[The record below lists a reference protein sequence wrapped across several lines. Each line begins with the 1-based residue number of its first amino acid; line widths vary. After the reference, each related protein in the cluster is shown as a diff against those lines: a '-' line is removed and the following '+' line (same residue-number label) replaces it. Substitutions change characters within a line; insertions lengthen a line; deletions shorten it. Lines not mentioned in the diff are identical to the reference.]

1 MIPRRLVLNCRMNC
15 DLTLGLEKSKL
26 RLLRVAFDLDPPF
39 IAMGLI
45 VESKLMAFNKSLL
58 QALAGKQV
66 TVSGQKVYRI
76 FSESTLKSMQYLQE
90 RAEKG
95 SPIQDDS

>member
-1 MIPRRLVLNCRMNC
+1 MPL
-15 DLTLGLEKSKL
+15 
-26 RLLRVAFDLDPPF
+26 
-39 IAMGLI
+39 
-45 VESKLMAFNKSLL
+45 NKSLL
-58 QALAGKQV
+58 QGCVGKQV

-95 SPIQDDS
+95 SPIQNDS